1 MAEVT
6 DSMQAH
12 DRLPSG
18 AQPAPEVRPL
28 SAAEDYAQC
37 VELQRD
43 TWGRDFAEIVPPAL
57 LQVSQKVG
65 GVAAGAFD
73 KDGRLVGFVYGV
85 SGIKGGRL
93 SHWSHMLA
101 VRPEWSGVGVGARLK
116 IYQRQTL
123 LSLGIGVAYWT
134 FDPLVA
140 RNAHLNLNRLGA
152 GIAEYTPNMYGDTGS
167 DLHSGLGTDRFLVA
181 WELDT
186 PQVER
191 ALAGTPPTT
200 AFETPETLVIQLA
213 DDGTPTMPA
222 DDELAETDPVLI
234 TVPEDIQAVKAAS
247 PELAWR
253 WRELTRRAFLWY
265 LKRQYRVHGI
275 IRATDCSVCHYLL
288 STRQRGEV

>member
-1 MAEVT
+1 
-6 DSMQAH
+6 MQAH
-12 DRLPSG
+12 GQLPTG

-28 SAAEDYAQC
+28 GTSEDYAQC

-73 KDGRLVGFVYGV
+73 EGDRLIGFVYGV
-85 SGIKGGRL
+85 SGIKRGRL

-101 VRPEWSGVGVGARLK
+101 VRPEWSGVGVGTRLK
-116 IYQRQTL
+116 LHQRQTL
-123 LSLGIGVAYWT
+123 LGLGIGVAYWT

-152 GIAEYTPNMYGDTGS
+152 GIIEYTPNMYGDTGS

-181 WELDT
+181 WELDA

-191 ALAGTPPTT
+191 ALAGTLPTT
-200 AFETPETLVIQLA
+200 APLTSELQAIQL
-213 DDGTPTMPA
+213 DDEGTPTIPT
-222 DDELAETDPVLI
+222 DIELPETDPVLI
-234 TVPEDIQAVKAAS
+234 AVPADIHAVKTES

-253 WRELTRRAFLWY
+253 WRELTRRALQWY
-265 LKRQYRVHGI
+265 LARQYRVQGF
-275 IRATDCSVCHYLL
+275 IRTADSRVCHYLL